1 MHNFAL
7 LLKKELWENWANGKI
22 VIVFALFTLLSILA
36 PHMSY
41 ENNIGN
47 NFGNFFVYMNGER
60 LLIDFYQYL
69 EMILVIFIPFIIMGA
84 VASEIKNNTAA
95 SLLVKPIG
103 RAGYILS
110 KFIVYF
116 LIFGVAATVAILFS
130 TIYAHLLVPEPIAF
144 SKVCLLSC
152 LILVFIA
159 FAVALLLFLST
170 IIRNHLVAGAIG
182 LCILLVLLSVTSQ
195 TSPIFELFPGELFA
209 WINEILSIDSYYVEQ
224 GLLNYQHSP
233 AWPAFFVSIISSVI
247 FVIASIFI
255 IKRKE
260 L

>member
-1 MHNFAL
+1 MNNFAL
-7 LLKKELWENWANGKI
+7 LIKKELWENWVNGKI
-22 VIVFALFTLLSILA
+22 VIVFALFILLAIFA

-41 ENNIGN
+41 EDSVGR
-47 NFGNFFVYMNGER
+47 NFGSFFTYVRGED
-60 LLIDFYQYL
+60 LLFSFYQYF
-69 EMILVIFIPFIIMGA
+69 EMLLVIFIPFMMMGV
-84 VASEIKNNTAA
+84 VAAEIKNNTAA

-130 TIYAHLLVPEPIAF
+130 TVYANILAFEALAF
-144 SKVCLLSC
+144 SKVFLIWCLMM
-152 LILVFIA
+152 VFIA

-170 IIRNHLVAGAIG
+170 IIRNQLVAGAIG
-182 LCILLVLLSVTSQ
+182 LCILFALYGFMYHPSL
-195 TSPIFELFPGELFA
+195 IFLPGKLFV
-209 WINEILSIDSYYVEQ
+209 WIWETLNIDPDLVEQ
-224 GLLNYQHSP
+224 GAIKYEHSP
-233 AWPAFFVSIISSVI
+233 AWPAFIVSIISSVI

-255 IKRKE
+255 IKRRE